1 MLVHII
7 MGRDIGENFIYIY
20 EFESGGANTRNQN
33 DFSSTEIQDSNS
45 KCYKYCKFEHR
56 IVQLYNNCS
65 MNF

>member
-33 DFSSTEIQDSNS
+33 DFSSTEIHDN
-45 KCYKYCKFEHR
+45 KCYKYCKFEYR
-56 IVQLYNNCS
+56 IVQ
-65 MNF
+65 

>member
-33 DFSSTEIQDSNS
+33 DFSSTEIHDN

-56 IVQLYNNCS
+56 IVQ
-65 MNF
+65 

>member
-20 EFESGGANTRNQN
+20 EFESGGAKRKRVTKMIFRQQRFTTTNATNIVNSNT
-33 DFSSTEIQDSNS
+33 E
-45 KCYKYCKFEHR
+45 
-56 IVQLYNNCS
+56 LYNSCS